1 MDKNFDVDEIEENI
15 EHSSED
21 EKVSIKSSLSQTLG
35 RTIGNKKDK
44 SQLHSTINGETQINL
59 LHLRKSLRNKGLAAD
74 SANATLENLR
84 PGKATEL

>member
-59 LHLRKSLRNKGLAAD
+59 LHLRSSLRKKGPAAD
-74 SANATLENLR
+74 SVNVIQETLR
-84 PGKATEL
+84 PGK

>member
-1 MDKNFDVDEIEENI
+1 MKTPDNSSTQRIAKKAFRMDRNFDVDEIEENI

-44 SQLHSTINGETQINL
+44 S
-59 LHLRKSLRNKGLAAD
+59 
-74 SANATLENLR
+74 
-84 PGKATEL
+84 